1 MKFLKNKFFIFF
13 TAFLFCFQSA
23 EASTQSD
30 EDKTL
35 YDFHPLINS
44 LLTSGMYCIPYS
56 KDKDSDIGCLT
67 IKVKEK
73 NVFFS
78 ICTGLNTLGY
88 PICDWKK
95 SYRLSLDKIKSLSES
110 KCPTEAIKI
119 TKKTTDVCL
128 LYRKIPFL
136 EPSMENLSI
145 LYGYAT
151 DSILLFF
158 HIKLALIAVLTPGI
172 IKIDRKFITS
182 NQIELINFNFTE
194 KDIDTII
201 NDLNNIK

>member
-35 YDFHPLINS
+35 YDFDFHPLINS

-78 ICTGLNTLGY
+78 ICTGEWNTWGY
-88 PICDWKK
+88 PICWQEP
-95 SYRLSLDKIKSLSES
+95 YRLSLDKIKSLSES
-110 KCPTEAIKI
+110 KCPTEEEKEAIKV
-119 TKKTTDVCL
+119 TKKKSTDVCL

-136 EPSMENLSI
+136 ELSMRKIYLSCLI
-145 LYGYAT
+145 M
-151 DSILLFF
+151 LLTVTFYCS
-158 HIKLALIAVLTPGI
+158 VL
-172 IKIDRKFITS
+172 
-182 NQIELINFNFTE
+182 
-194 KDIDTII
+194 
-201 NDLNNIK
+201 LN